1 MEIWVVQWVV
11 LVVLALE
18 VVLLVAPGDQVEVM
32 EEVMA
37 AQVIADPVQVLM
49 AADRVMEG
57 AAGT

>member
-1 MEIWVVQWVV
+1 MEIWVVQWVG

-18 VVLLVAPGDQVEVM
+18 VVLLVAPEDQVEVM

>member
-1 MEIWVVQWVV
+1 VV